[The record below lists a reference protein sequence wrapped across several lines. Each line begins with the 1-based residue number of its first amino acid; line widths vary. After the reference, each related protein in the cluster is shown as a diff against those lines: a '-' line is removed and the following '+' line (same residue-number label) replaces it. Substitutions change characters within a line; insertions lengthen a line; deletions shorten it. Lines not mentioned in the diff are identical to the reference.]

1 MCHILFDQLHIYDMF
16 YFESELLALYIVVC
30 SITDLSYHIYQV
42 RTCLVILYSST
53 SYFLI

>member
-1 MCHILFDQLHIYDMF
+1 MCHILFNLLHIYDMF

-30 SITDLSYHIYQV
+30 SITDLSYHVYQV
-42 RTCLVILYSST
+42 RTYLVILYSLT